1 MKTKVN
7 LKMYEVTNWNTI
19 TINVLPDILK
29 SKASK
34 AMECGQLTDYNMIN
48 IFL

>member
-7 LKMYEVTNWNTI
+7 FKMYEFTNWNKI
-19 TINVLPDILK
+19 TINVLPDIFK
-29 SKASK
+29 SKARK
-34 AMECGQLTDYNMIN
+34 ALECGQLTDYNMIN